1 MKIISVVGARPNF
14 MKIAPIHKAFEKI
27 RIQKSE
33 FKIKHLICHTGQHYD
48 EKMSKVFFEDLEL
61 PKPDFYLGIGSG
73 SHAEQTAKVMIEFEK
88 VLIKEKPDL
97 IIVVGDVN
105 STIACSLTAVKLGIK
120 IAHVEAGLRSFDR
133 NMPEEIN
140 RILTDIIS
148 DFLFVTEK
156 SGMDNLKREGIDER
170 KVFFVGNVMIDSLIN
185 YTSKINYNEIADK
198 YNVIADNYII
208 ITLHRPSNVDDVENL
223 SELVSLIQDISAKS
237 KIIFSVHPRTKKYL
251 EKYNLIKNLNGNV
264 QLTEPLGYIEFIT
277 LVKKASLVITDSGG
291 IQEETTFL
299 KVPCITLRTS
309 TERPVTVDIGTNYLV
324 GNDLS
329 KAREL
334 TFSIIGGNSKSG
346 EIPPLWDG
354 KTSERIVEILV
365 KIKN

>member
-1 MKIISVVGARPNF
+1 
-14 MKIAPIHKAFEKI
+14 
-27 RIQKSE
+27 
-33 FKIKHLICHTGQHYD
+33 
-48 EKMSKVFFEDLEL
+48 
-61 PKPDFYLGIGSG
+61 
-73 SHAEQTAKVMIEFEK
+73 
-88 VLIKEKPDL
+88 
-97 IIVVGDVN
+97 
-105 STIACSLTAVKLGIK
+105 
-120 IAHVEAGLRSFDR
+120 
-133 NMPEEIN
+133 
-140 RILTDIIS
+140 
-148 DFLFVTEK
+148 
-156 SGMDNLKREGIDER
+156 
-170 KVFFVGNVMIDSLIN
+170 MIDSLIN